1 MRLDLFLVDRKL
13 ASSRTKAQD
22 LIRAGKV
29 LVNGSVCTK
38 AGEKI
43 SAHTPV
49 ALLEEEHPFVSR
61 GGVKLDSALAHF
73 AVPAEGARALDV
85 GQSTGGF
92 THCLLR
98 RGAAEVVGVE
108 VGHGQL
114 ASELAANPKVK
125 SFEHSDI
132 RTMALE
138 ALGGRFSLC
147 VVDLSFISLRL
158 VLPALPKF
166 LLPEAN
172 VVLLVKPQFEVG
184 PDLVGSGGIVR
195 DPELRSAAVREVE
208 KVAHACGFT
217 VAGVFPSPI
226 QGGDGNQE
234 IFLYLKA
241 P

>member
-1 MRLDLFLVDRKL
+1 MRLDLFLVDRKF

-22 LIRAGKV
+22 LIRSGKV
-29 LVNGSVCTK
+29 LVNGTVCTK

-43 SAHTPV
+43 SPENQV
-49 ALLEEEHPFVSR
+49 QLLEAEHPFVSR
-61 GGVKLDSALAHF
+61 GGVKLESALEHF
-73 AVPAEGARALDV
+73 SISVKGARALDV

-92 THCLLR
+92 THCLLLK
-98 RGAAEVVGVE
+98 GADEVVGVE

-114 ASELAANPKVK
+114 AAEIAANPKVK

-132 RTMALE
+132 RTISPE
-138 ALGGRFSLC
+138 TLGGAFSHC

-158 VLPALPKF
+158 ILPGLHRF
-166 LLPEAN
+166 LQPQAH
-172 VVLLVKPQFEVG
+172 VILLVKPQFEVG
-184 PDLVGSGGIVR
+184 PDSVGSGGIVR
-195 DPELRSAAVREVE
+195 DPERRSAAVREVE

-217 VAGVFPSPI
+217 VAGVFTSPL

-234 IFLYLKA
+234 IFLYLRT